1 MQPLG
6 LSAAAYEAAIA
17 LVERKFGGERRNLTL
32 HLEELENIKS
42 LRPGNAG
49 DIERFAD
56 LLDVTVVNLKE
67 DNRHDELGKGTLYI
81 SLCKKLNEG
90 MLAQYHRR
98 IFENHRWELVE
109 NYKEFVL

>member
-1 MQPLG
+1 MEPLG
-6 LSAAAYEAAIA
+6 HSTAAYEAAIA
-17 LVERKFGGERRNLTL
+17 PWERKFGGERRKLAL

-67 DNRHDELGKGTLYI
+67 ANRHDERGKGTLYI
-81 SLCKKLNEG
+81 
-90 MLAQYHRR
+90 
-98 IFENHRWELVE
+98 
-109 NYKEFVL
+109 NYARN